1 MEGLRA
7 LAAAADR
14 LGDHAAKAEW
24 EGHRAAILAGIN
36 SALTLQAP
44 TEGGGDETTTVYAE
58 LIGHENSFNEDR
70 GEVGYSPLLWGL
82 SYENIVPAVF
92 ALTAIGEGATPTGA
106 NAHSHSSSHG
116 GDGHITNIS
125 MVRLCQSSWL

>member
-36 SALTLQAP
+36 SALTLQTP
-44 TEGGGDETTTVYAE
+44 TEVAENGKTTVYAE
-58 LIGHENSFNEDR
+58 LIGHENSFSEDR

-92 ALTAIGEGATPTGA
+92 ALTAIGEGGMPTGM
-106 NAHSHSSSHG
+106 NAHSHSENDG
-116 GDGHITNIS
+116 GHNHIDNVSI
-125 MVRLCQSSWL
+125 MCFHQSS